1 MLSITSLTAQ
11 NSSENIHYYYIEEAS
26 VDLLK
31 PTSATKKTDGT
42 LDLQFNDPNTTNFF
56 SQFEV
61 YSYLREFEWSKFTSL
76 HKYYLIGLDSNA
88 RVNELLLSS
97 SIVFAEYFG
106 TIEDVEGRALG
117 TPDDYFDHDQIT
129 NYWVPD
135 GSNDVFANDFQIHN
149 MRAYEHLELI
159 NARQAWNITTGSPSV
174 AIGIRDI
181 SFNDSHPEIVDKI
194 I

>member
-1 MLSITSLTAQ
+1 MMFTTNLFAQ
-11 NSSENIHYYYIEEAS
+11 NTDPEIHYYYIEEAS

-97 SIVFAEYFG
+97 SIVLLNTLVQLKMLKG
-106 TIEDVEGRALG
+106 VL
-117 TPDDYFDHDQIT
+117 
-129 NYWVPD
+129 
-135 GSNDVFANDFQIHN
+135 
-149 MRAYEHLELI
+149 
-159 NARQAWNITTGSPSV
+159 
-174 AIGIRDI
+174 
-181 SFNDSHPEIVDKI
+181 
-194 I
+194 